1 MASGPLRLIGRF
13 SASNTGHKP
22 IAINHCARVQVCHQ
36 RHAPKRPP
44 KVKINTA
51 TAANESHKPGRKLAS
66 GSSNSTA
73 LNASNNGHPAP
84 R

>member
-1 MASGPLRLIGRF
+1 M
-13 SASNTGHKP
+13 
-22 IAINHCARVQVCHQ
+22 AINHCARVQVCHQ
-36 RHAPKRPP
+36 RHAPSRPP

-51 TAANESHKPGRKLAS
+51 TATNDSQNPGRKLAS

-73 LNASNNGHPAP
+73 FSASSNGHQAP